1 MSSILTNNSAMVALQ
16 TLKGINANLAK
27 TQDEISTGKTVATA
41 KDNAGVWATAKV
53 LESDVSGFKALS
65 NGLSVASSAVST
77 ARGGAEKI
85 TDLLNKMRDSIVAAQ
100 NDTADK
106 VKLQADIAQMRS
118 QITTVVGTAQYN
130 GLNLL
135 DNSVTGTFDVVAS
148 LSRTGATTTAGTIQI
163 SPQDLRTATLGIDA
177 IDVSAAGGA
186 ATALTAIDTA
196 LQTAT
201 NAAASFGS
209 AGKRLELQ
217 TQFLSE
223 LQDSLKSGIGAL
235 VDADMEEASARLQ
248 ALQTQQQLGVQAL
261 SIANQGP
268 QTILSL
274 FK

>member
-1 MSSILTNNSAMVALQ
+1 MSSILTNNGAMVALQ
-16 TLKGINANLAK
+16 TLKGINANLSK
-27 TQDEISTGKTVATA
+27 TQDEISTGKNVATA

-100 NDTADK
+100 NDTADRT
-106 VKLQADIAQMRS
+106 KLQADIVQMRD
-118 QITTVVGTAQYN
+118 QITTVVESAQFN

-135 DNSVTGTFDVVAS
+135 DASVTGTFDVVSS
-148 LSRTGATTTAGTIQI
+148 LSRTGSTTTTGTIQVT
-163 SPQDLRTATLGIDA
+163 PEDLTAATLGIAA
-177 IDVSAAGGA
+177 IDVSTAAGA
-186 ATALTAIDTA
+186 TTALAAIDTA
-196 LQTAT
+196 LQTSID
-201 NAAASFGS
+201 AAASFGS

-217 TQFLSE
+217 NQFLSE
-223 LQDSLKSGIGAL
+223 LQDSLKSGIGVL

-261 SIANQGP
+261 SIANQAP
-268 QTILSL
+268 QSILSL